1 MTARDDM
8 KDQTFFRNRYI
19 FAIDLILIAFS
30 VLLSFMLRLEA
41 RQTFEDYGLTLL
53 IMLGISLVVKP
64 VVYRQFGLYQR
75 FWVYASVRELVTIT
89 MAVTTASLV
98 VGGLMFLLYFLGAFV
113 FFARSTPVI
122 DWLVSLAFVGGVRF
136 LPRFLSEEMFT
147 RRSIAAEGQVLVVGA
162 GDAGALVVRE
172 LHRNPQ
178 LKLTPNAFLDDDP
191 EKQDVRIHGV
201 PVIGTLDD
209 LEEKIDHLPISEVII
224 AIPSAPGRVVRQVA
238 EVCREKRMPF
248 RTMPGIYEL
257 LGGTV
262 SVNRL
267 REVDITDLLRREHTH
282 IDHQRVS
289 KLLSRRMIMVT
300 GAGGSIAGELCRQ
313 VARWSPDG
321 IVLVGHGEN
330 SIFEIMVELEASYP
344 DLEKFPVIVDV
355 RDRNRLQQV
364 FERFKPH
371 VVFHAAAHKH
381 VSLMERNAEE
391 AVTNNIIGTRNV
403 VEVAVESGVERLVMI
418 STDKAVCPTNVMGA
432 TKRLAEMIVLQA
444 AKKHQLPF
452 SVVRFGN
459 VLGSRGSVVPVF
471 KRQIASGGP
480 VTVRDPEVERFFMT
494 IPEAVHLVLQA
505 FAMGEGAEVFLLN
518 MGEPVKILDLAK
530 DLIRLSGL
538 EPGQDIEIVFTGLR
552 PGEKLSE
559 VLWDE
564 GVSHLPTDH
573 PEITRLEKTEML
585 DEEHLDDVIAQ
596 LLQNARDGDVEHL
609 VTLLDEVIPGA
620 KIRETPAPEFTSF
633 I

>member
-1 MTARDDM
+1 MRD
-8 KDQTFFRNRYI
+8 QSFFRNRYI
-19 FAIDLILIAFS
+19 FAIDLILIGFS

-53 IMLGISLVVKP
+53 VMLGISLVVKP
-64 VVYRQFGLYQR
+64 IVYRQFGLYQR

-89 MAVTTASLV
+89 MAVTAASLV
-98 VGGLMFLLYFLGAFV
+98 VGGLMYLFYFLDVFV
-113 FFARSTPVI
+113 FFARSTPII

-136 LPRFLSEEMFT
+136 LPRFLSEEMFS

-172 LHRNPQ
+172 LHKNPQ
-178 LKLTPNAFLDDDP
+178 LKLTPTAFLDDDP

-209 LEEKIDHLPISEVII
+209 LEEKIDQLPISEVII
-224 AIPSAPGRVVRQVA
+224 AIPSAPGSVVRRVA
-238 EVCREKRMPF
+238 EVCREKRIPF

-262 SVNRL
+262 SVSRL

-289 KLLSRRMIMVT
+289 KLLSSRRIMVT

-313 VARWSPDG
+313 VARWAPAG
-321 IVLVGHGEN
+321 MILIGHGEN
-330 SIFEIMVELEASYP
+330 SIFEIMVELEESYP

-355 RDRNRLQQV
+355 RDRNRLRQV
-364 FERFKPH
+364 FEQYRPH

-391 AVTNNIIGTRNV
+391 AVTNNVIGTRNV

-418 STDKAVCPTNVMGA
+418 STDKAVRPTNVMGA

-444 AKKHQLPF
+444 ARKYEFPF

-459 VLGSRGSVVPVF
+459 VLGSRGSVVPLF

-480 VTVRDPEVERFFMT
+480 VTVRDPQVERYFMT

-518 MGEPVKILDLAK
+518 MGEPVRILDLAK

-564 GVSHLPTDH
+564 GVNHLPTEH

-585 DEEHLDDVIAQ
+585 DEERLEEVIAR
-596 LLQNARDGDVEHL
+596 LRHFALDGDVDSL

-620 KIRETPAPEFTSF
+620 KIRETPSPEFTSYV
-633 I
+633 